1 LNILSDDRV
10 LIDLALTGNATK
22 IGFLKHPPKH

>member
-22 IGFLKHPPKH
+22 IGFPKHPPKH